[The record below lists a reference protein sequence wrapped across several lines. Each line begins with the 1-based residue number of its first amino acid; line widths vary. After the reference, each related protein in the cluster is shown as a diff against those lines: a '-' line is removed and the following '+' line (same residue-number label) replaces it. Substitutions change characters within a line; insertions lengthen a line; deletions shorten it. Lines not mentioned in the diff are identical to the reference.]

1 MTAFTQVETFE
12 IEHCCNCGMPFAMT
26 RDFQNR
32 RLSDKGTFYCPAG
45 HPQHYRGESDKD
57 RAQRL
62 AGQLDQERTR
72 VQQLRDEAD
81 ARRRQLDYQKRAR
94 KSVSTRLRTLKQ
106 RVGNGVCPCCNRTFS
121 QLARHMAAE
130 HPTYA
135 AEVHPDD

>member
-1 MTAFTQVETFE
+1 VTTFTRADTFE
-12 IEHCCNCGMPFAMT
+12 VFHCANCGVPYAVT
-26 RDFQNR
+26 KDFEQR
-32 RLSDKGTFYCPAG
+32 RRSDKKSFYCPNG
-45 HPQHYRGESDKD
+45 HTQWFGGETDAD

-72 VQQLRDEAD
+72 NQQLRDEAE

-94 KSVSTRLRTLKQ
+94 KAVSTRLRGLKQ

-135 AEVHPDD
+135 AEVHPDE